1 MAFVA
6 LFDANVL
13 YPAPLRDILMRLAGT
28 GLFRARWSGQIQ
40 AEWTNALL
48 RTRPELAGQIER
60 TCALMEAAVE
70 DCLVTG
76 HEAIISQ
83 LQLPDPDDR
92 HVLAAAII
100 GRADVIVTLN
110 LRHFPPEVLA
120 AYRID
125 AQHPD
130 VFIRHVLDLNE
141 PLALDAVRKQRAG
154 LRNPARSVEDFL
166 DTLSRQELPETVAY
180 LRSRADLI

>member
-1 MAFVA
+1 VAFVA

-13 YPAPLRDILMRLAGT
+13 YPAPLRDLLMRLAGT
-28 GLFRARWSGQIQ
+28 GLFRARWSSQIQ

-48 RTRPELAGQIER
+48 RTRPELAAQIAR

-76 HEAIISQ
+76 HEAIVSQ
-83 LQLPDPDDR
+83 LQLPDPGDR

-110 LRHFPPEVLA
+110 LRHFPPQVLA

-130 VFIRHVLDLNE
+130 IFIRHVLDLNE
-141 PLALDAVRKQRAG
+141 PLALDAVRKQRQG
-154 LRNPARSVEDFL
+154 LRNPARSVEDLL